1 MAKNIVATLRGDE
14 PKEYFHKNLGAVA
27 GIGIGEG
34 VFQAGKLSIKGLIAW
49 FMHRGYHGLAIPTWE
64 RKIRVFVVWFLNFFL
79 RRDIVSLDARLRP
92 RAAFEEFAARP
103 KAVPAKKAPSAKEP
117 APARQK
123 VSAGK

>member
-14 PKEYFHKNLGAVA
+14 PKEYFHKNQGAVA
-27 GIGIGEG
+27 GIGLGEG
-34 VFQAGKLSIKGLIAW
+34 VFQAGKFSIKGLIAW

-79 RRDIVSLDARLRP
+79 RRDIVSLEARLYP
-92 RAAFEEFAARP
+92 RASFEEFAARP
-103 KAVPAKKAPSAKEP
+103 KAVPAKRTTPAKETP
-117 APARQK
+117 VKEK